1 MQKRIASV
9 VIDTAAAIALGLG
22 IAILLLPPVL
32 HLWLGA
38 DNDAYIVIAEA
49 ASRDPVILLQ
59 AGLEWMFRVDFLLWP
74 ALLIATGLGLRWLV
88 LRWSPAKSPY
98 EFTVKQR
105 G

>member
-9 VIDTAAAIALGLG
+9 VIDSAAAIALGLG
-22 IAILLLPPVL
+22 IAILLPLVL
-32 HLWLGA
+32 HLWLGI

-74 ALLIATGLGLRWLV
+74 ALLIFAGLGLRWPV
-88 LRWSPAKSPY
+88 RHWSRVRSPL
-98 EFTVKQR
+98 
-105 G
+105 